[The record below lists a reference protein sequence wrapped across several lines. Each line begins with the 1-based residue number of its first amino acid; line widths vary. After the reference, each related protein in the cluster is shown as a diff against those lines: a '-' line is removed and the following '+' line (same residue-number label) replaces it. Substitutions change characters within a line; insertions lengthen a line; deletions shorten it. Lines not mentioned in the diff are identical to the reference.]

1 MTSSEQDQ
9 YEPAATDRRL
19 NPGDVQTVRF
29 SNGSMLH
36 PGYNEVEV
44 DRLLNRVAQE
54 LARLHAEKAELRDH
68 VHDLQAQLEDAEAV
82 PVREAPSDQ
91 AVRLLATAQQTA
103 DDYVAE
109 AEDFSRQ
116 MTADARSRYEEQMRN
131 ARESAGAII
140 QAAHEQAA
148 HMTGM
153 GERPVAAEPVGR
165 TATTA
170 ELEEQVAYLKA
181 FAQACRTQLRAYL
194 EALLTDVES
203 EWGKAD
209 PVALPQAPIRT
220 PAQRGAPQSE
230 NPVAETGSEPT
241 NVAREM
247 PLSDSTSE
255 HPIVTAEEVEA
266 RRR

>member
-1 MTSSEQDQ
+1 MTSTDQ
-9 YEPAATDRRL
+9 YEPAEIDRRL
-19 NPGDVQTVRF
+19 NPGDVQSVRF

-44 DRLLNRVAQE
+44 DRFLNRLAQE

-68 VHDLQAQLEDAEAV
+68 VHALQAQLDDAEALPV
-82 PVREAPSDQ
+82 PEAPSDQ

-103 DDYVAE
+103 DNYVAE

-116 MTADARSRYEEQMRN
+116 MTADARARYEEQLRH

-140 QAAHEQAA
+140 QAAHEQADR
-148 HMTGM
+148 MVSSG
-153 GERPVAAEPVGR
+153 AEPAGEPAVR
-165 TATTA
+165 SATTE

-194 EALLTDVES
+194 EALLTDVET
-203 EWGKAD
+203 EWGHAD
-209 PVALPQAPIRT
+209 PVALPSAPIRT
-220 PAQRGAPQSE
+220 PAQRGAPRTE
-230 NPVAETGSEPT
+230 TAVAETESGPT

-255 HPIVTAEEVEA
+255 HPIVTTEGAEA

>member
-1 MTSSEQDQ
+1 MTSPDK
-9 YEPAATDRRL
+9 YEPAETDRRL
-19 NPGDVQTVRF
+19 NPGDVQSVRF

-44 DRLLNRVAQE
+44 DRFLNRVAQE

-68 VHDLQAQLEDAEAV
+68 VHALQAQLDHAEALPV
-82 PVREAPSDQ
+82 PEAPSDQ

-103 DDYVAE
+103 DNYVAE

-116 MTADARSRYEEQMRN
+116 MTADARARYEEQMRH
-131 ARESAGAII
+131 ARETAGAII
-140 QAAHEQAA
+140 QAAHEQAE
-148 HMTGM
+148 HMTGVD
-153 GERPVAAEPVGR
+153 ERAATAEPAGR
-165 TATTA
+165 SASTE

-194 EALLTDVES
+194 EALLGDVES
-203 EWGKAD
+203 EWGKAN
-209 PVALPQAPIRT
+209 PAALPQVPIRT
-220 PAQRGAPQSE
+220 PAQRGLPRTE
-230 NPVAETGSEPT
+230 TVVAESESGPT

-255 HPIVTAEEVEA
+255 HPIVTTEGAKA
-266 RRR
+266 HRH